1 MPRTTSGGQGAPTWQ
16 TFLMPCQSGASDG
29 RTSAHEEL
37 VVIDLVTAVVPNLP
51 PDRIRTLP
59 LDTVITLL
67 VTYHEQRA
75 EVPSFWKDAVVT
87 AAAGAKRVIIMT
99 VRTHEQPSVGG

>member
-1 MPRTTSGGQGAPTWQ
+1 MS
-16 TFLMPCQSGASDG
+16 CQSRASDG

-67 VTYHEQRA
+67 HTTPTSAH
-75 EVPSFWKDAVVT
+75 
-87 AAAGAKRVIIMT
+87 
-99 VRTHEQPSVGG
+99 

>member
-16 TFLMPCQSGASDG
+16 TFLMPCQPGASDG

-67 VTYHEQRA
+67 HTTPTSAH
-75 EVPSFWKDAVVT
+75 
-87 AAAGAKRVIIMT
+87 
-99 VRTHEQPSVGG
+99 

>member
-59 LDTVITLL
+59 FGTGITLL
-67 VTYHEQRA
+67 RSAPPIVTDLRAWPSRPDAAQLRSERA
-75 EVPSFWKDAVVT
+75 ELEALLRRRPAL
-87 AAAGAKRVIIMT
+87 
-99 VRTHEQPSVGG
+99 

>member
-59 LDTVITLL
+59 FGTGVTLL
-67 VTYHEQRA
+67 RSAPPIITDLTAWPTRPDADTLKRDRRELEQLLQ
-75 EVPSFWKDAVVT
+75 VGP
-87 AAAGAKRVIIMT
+87 AAQD
-99 VRTHEQPSVGG
+99 E